1 MDNNMTRAGRTKCSS
16 FQTSKAKTI
25 IKNRLQF
32 VVGITVS
39 LFLVAALV
47 AASIILPLAYAQ
59 QIRSINN
66 PATNPINH
74 IVVIMQ
80 ENRSFDNYFG
90 TYPGASGIPR
100 GTCMPLSPDH
110 PNVGCVKPFLSTNVI
125 SGDLPHGYQSSVI
138 AHDNG
143 KMDGFMVAENEDP
156 KTMSYYDNKTIP
168 YYWDLARHYVLTDN
182 FYSSVLSYS
191 LPNHWFALAG
201 QAPVTSM
208 FYFMHRPPHNNILNQ
223 ADNASII
230 AGGGGSQNATMGNST
245 VAANFGVNPNPTS
258 TNLRDEVARVYLEE
272 SNLTKT
278 VADLFMNNTHN
289 ITWKYYDHLVRAG
302 NYKAAVSSGRA
313 FEFWNPFSAKGST
326 YTAAYSPHFANRAQI
341 FTDLKNGNFPQ
352 VSWVMPSFP
361 ISEHPPANIT
371 SGMNWVKHV
380 INAIMNSPY
389 WNSTAIILTW
399 DDYGGFYDHVAP
411 PQIDKYGLGF
421 RMPTIIISP
430 YSKPGYI
437 DHTQYQFESMLKFI
451 EWRFSL
457 QPLTERDLHANNLL
471 NAFDFNQKPNLA
483 HIVPLTAAELNAIR
497 PYINLVRTID

>member
-39 LFLVAALV
+39 LFLV

>member
-1 MDNNMTRAGRTKCSS
+1 MDNNMTRAGRTESSS

-25 IKNRLQF
+25 VKNRLQF
-32 VVGITVS
+32 VVGITFS

-143 KMDGFMVAENEDP
+143 KMDGFMVAENEDR

-168 YYWDLARHYVLTDN
+168 YYWDLARHYVLADN

-201 QAPVTSM
+201 QAPATSM

-223 ADNASII
+223 AENASII
-230 AGGGGSQNATMGNST
+230 AGGGSNQNASMGNTT

-326 YTAAYSPHFANRAQI
+326 YTAAYSQHFANRAQI

-471 NAFDFNQKPNLA
+471 NAFDFNQKSNLA
-483 HIVPLTAAELNAIR
+483 HIVPLTAPELNAIR

>member
-1 MDNNMTRAGRTKCSS
+1 MDNNMTGAGRTVSSS

-25 IKNRLQF
+25 VKNRLQF

-39 LFLVAALV
+39 LFLITALV

-125 SGDLPHGYQSSVI
+125 SGVI

-143 KMDGFMVAENEDP
+143 KMDVFMGAENEDR

-168 YYWDLARHYVLTDN
+168 YYWDLARHYVLADN

-201 QAPVTSM
+201 QAPATSM

-223 ADNASII
+223 AENASII
-230 AGGGGSQNATMGNST
+230 AGGGGNQNATMGNTT

-326 YTAAYSPHFANRAQI
+326 YTAEYSPHFANRAQI

>member
-1 MDNNMTRAGRTKCSS
+1 MTRAGRTESSS
-16 FQTSKAKTI
+16 FQASKAKTI
-25 IKNRLQF
+25 VKNRLQF
-32 VVGITVS
+32 VVGITFS
-39 LFLVAALV
+39 LFLIAALV

-143 KMDGFMVAENEDP
+143 KMDGFMVAENEDR

-168 YYWDLARHYVLTDN
+168 YYWDLARHYVLADN

-201 QAPVTSM
+201 QAPATSM

-223 ADNASII
+223 AENASII
-230 AGGGGSQNATMGNST
+230 AGGGGNQNATMGNNT

-326 YTAAYSPHFANRAQI
+326 STAEYSPHFANRAQI
-341 FTDLKNGNFPQ
+341 FTDLKNGIFPQ

-457 QPLTERDLHANNLL
+457 QPLTERDLHANNL
-471 NAFDFNQKPNLA
+471 
-483 HIVPLTAAELNAIR
+483 
-497 PYINLVRTID
+497 